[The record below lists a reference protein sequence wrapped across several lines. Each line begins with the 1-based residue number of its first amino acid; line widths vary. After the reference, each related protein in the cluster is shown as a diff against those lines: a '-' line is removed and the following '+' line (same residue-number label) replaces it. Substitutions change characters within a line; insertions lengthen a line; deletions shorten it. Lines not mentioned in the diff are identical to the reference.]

1 MKAKLITLIAF
12 ILFAITSCKQEP
24 NIGELNQSYNQWNQF
39 KKDVNNSYRYSVN
52 SSSFSGS
59 SSETIIY
66 VREGKVVM
74 RYFKS
79 TISNGGNPPILTI
92 TEEWTE
98 DQGSLNTH
106 QKGAPTKTIDEIY
119 DQAKN
124 DWLKK
129 RDGVKTY
136 FENKNFGMISLAGYV
151 KDGCQDDCFIGVN
164 IGFIEKITY

>member
-12 ILFAITSCKQEP
+12 LLFAVLSCKQEP
-24 NIGELNQSYNQWNQF
+24 HIGELNQSYNEWAKF

-52 SSSFSGS
+52 SGSFIGS
-59 SSETIIY
+59 NSETIIY
-66 VREGKVVM
+66 VREGKVVK
-74 RYFKS
+74 RYYKS
-79 TISNGGNPPILTI
+79 TLSNGVNPPVITI

-98 DQGSLNTH
+98 EQGSLNTH

-129 RDGVKTY
+129 RNDAKTY
-136 FENKNFGMISLAGYV
+136 FENKNSGMISLAGYV

-164 IGFIEKITY
+164 IGFIEKVNY